1 MQIKNWTVVEE
12 STQGGA
18 SLPPGG
24 YVARIVR
31 VEDVPAKE
39 YMWVV
44 YDIAEGEHAG
54 HYSDSFGMSNEWAH
68 RFSRS
73 YKQSA
78 EGMFKAF
85 LNRLEES
92 NPGRFSIEQW
102 QSTGNEHALV
112 GLEVGIVLQTEKY
125 TNNKGED
132 KERLDVVGIYASQ
145 DIRGGNYRMPEPK
158 DRRKEVP
165 TAGAADS
172 AYYDPIPFS

>member
-1 MQIKNWTVVEE
+1 M
-12 STQGGA
+12 
-18 SLPPGG
+18 
-24 YVARIVR
+24 ARIVR

-54 HYSDSFGMSNEWAH
+54 HYSDAFGAANEWAH

-73 YKQSA
+73 YKQTA

-85 LNRLEES
+85 LKRLEES
-92 NPGRFSIEQW
+92 NPGRFDIAKW
-102 QSTGNEHALV
+102 QETCNEHALV
-112 GLEVGIVLQTEKY
+112 GLEVGIVLQTEMY

-165 TAGAADS
+165 AAATADS